1 MPRRKT
7 QLCEATSVTT
17 VAEPSKNKRGPSTMF
32 ASRRAGNRVIK
43 TERTQLCNGTEAQ
56 MTEDSADGAREYGR
70 GHEPQAPLVPTEK
83 DLQRCAVEKD
93 AESVANLNR
102 CEV

>member
-1 MPRRKT
+1 MG
-7 QLCEATSVTT
+7 
-17 VAEPSKNKRGPSTMF
+17 SKL
-32 ASRRAGNRVIK
+32 AW
-43 TERTQLCNGTEAQ
+43 
-56 MTEDSADGAREYGR
+56 
-70 GHEPQAPLVPTEK
+70 QAPLVLAEG

>member
-1 MPRRKT
+1 MG
-7 QLCEATSVTT
+7 
-17 VAEPSKNKRGPSTMF
+17 SKL
-32 ASRRAGNRVIK
+32 A
-43 TERTQLCNGTEAQ
+43 C
-56 MTEDSADGAREYGR
+56 
-70 GHEPQAPLVPTEK
+70 QAPLMLTEG

>member
-1 MPRRKT
+1 
-7 QLCEATSVTT
+7 
-17 VAEPSKNKRGPSTMF
+17 MF
-32 ASRRAGNRVIK
+32 LELVQDPTGDGFFANR
-43 TERTQLCNGTEAQ
+43 
-56 MTEDSADGAREYGR
+56 GARIVNDLKCEDANPGR
-70 GHEPQAPLVPTEK
+70 GTVHSSAPLMLTEG